1 MHTLVTNQALSQ
13 SEDSSEDD
21 EDIRYV
27 EESSESEP
35 ELECDLWDVDCKV
48 LGQVKCSRAIMGCTY
63 FVLLYSDYL
72 KCLVTKISGHLM
84 ATCEKDPDFQP
95 KKRIKLHPN
104 FNPKLIASDLQKKWD
119 LNQPFTSKD
128 FELITTPFKVGVV
141 KNLIENT
148 EFLDELR
155 KQLYEVYFNLRSM
168 DLYEFFQSKDLKY
181 LTDLETVG
189 IIYDFLKNDL
199 KTWVR

>member
-1 MHTLVTNQALSQ
+1 
-13 SEDSSEDD
+13 
-21 EDIRYV
+21 
-27 EESSESEP
+27 
-35 ELECDLWDVDCKV
+35 
-48 LGQVKCSRAIMGCTY
+48 
-63 FVLLYSDYL
+63 
-72 KCLVTKISGHLM
+72 M

-104 FNPKLIASDLQKKWD
+104 FNPKLITSDLQKKWD

>member
-1 MHTLVTNQALSQ
+1 M
-13 SEDSSEDD
+13 E
-21 EDIRYV
+21 
-27 EESSESEP
+27 
-35 ELECDLWDVDCKV
+35 
-48 LGQVKCSRAIMGCTY
+48 
-63 FVLLYSDYL
+63 
-72 KCLVTKISGHLM
+72 
-84 ATCEKDPDFQP
+84 TCERDPDLQP

-104 FNPKLIASDLQKKWD
+104 FNPELTASDLQKKWD

-128 FELITTPFKVGVV
+128 FELITNPFKVGVV

-155 KQLYEVYFNLRSM
+155 KQFYEVYFNLRSM

-181 LTDLETVG
+181 LTDLKTVG

-199 KTWVR
+199 MTWVR